1 MPLCYD
7 KLFQLLKQRGRK
19 KYDLRKD
26 KVIGMSALESMRT
39 GKGYVDTRTIEKLCA
54 YLHCQPGDIMEYI
67 PDEEIKEKRIDEYR
81 Q

>member
-67 PDEEIKEKRIDEYR
+67 PDKETDKGDTD